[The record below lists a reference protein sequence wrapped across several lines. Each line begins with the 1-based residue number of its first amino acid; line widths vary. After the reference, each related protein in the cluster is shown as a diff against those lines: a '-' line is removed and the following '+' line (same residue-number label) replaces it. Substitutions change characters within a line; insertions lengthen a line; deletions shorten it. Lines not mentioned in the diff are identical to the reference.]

1 LAIAAPFITI
11 RAQAVQ
17 EKMRMDSTTAASE
30 HKQTRQAIAG
40 VVPPE
45 LGEAMIRQ
53 VLPSVTVAPGMA
65 TLCEKMMRTIVLA
78 PFAWM
83 ILALPYF
90 KKIMP
95 GTAKRYTL
103 TNRRLMVRTGW
114 KMKPTQEVALAD
126 IDDVRVAEGSYS
138 HFYRS
143 GTLEVVSKGQVA
155 LSLHGVPE
163 PESFRRA
170 VVNAKMAWAP
180 KK

>member
-1 LAIAAPFITI
+1 
-11 RAQAVQ
+11 
-17 EKMRMDSTTAASE
+17 MDSAATASE
-30 HKQTRQAIAG
+30 HKPVRQAIAG

-53 VLPSVTVAPGMA
+53 VLPSVTVAPATA

-78 PFAWM
+78 PVAWM

-114 KMKPTQEVALAD
+114 KMTPAKEIALAD
-126 IDDVRVAEGSYS
+126 IEDARVQEGSYS

-143 GTLEVVSKGQVA
+143 GTLEIVSKGQVA

-170 VVNAKMAWAP
+170 ILNAKMAWAP
-180 KK
+180 RK